1 MIRIIFIGLI
11 LFLSACSSVKD
22 TLTNKKKPSS
32 DEFLVEKKSPLVV
45 PPDYGK
51 LPKPIIDQKDKTQS
65 DEKNKDEIK
74 KLLTNKENIPE
85 ENNQSESTSLEETI
99 LKKIK

>member
-1 MIRIIFIGLI
+1 MIRVLFIILI
-11 LFLSACSSVKD
+11 LFLSACSSVKN
-22 TLTNKKKPSS
+22 TLTNKKKSSS

-51 LPKPIIDQKDKTQS
+51 LPKPIIDQNSKTKS

-74 KLLTNKENIPE
+74 KMLTNKENISSD
-85 ENNQSESTSLEETI
+85 NNQSQSTSLEETI